1 MEFYVSVPFERLEE
15 SIDFISSEGL
25 SPELRMAETEYLM
38 SLTDADIGRIARLLR
53 ERKFRIFSHAPFFGL
68 DVASIDVGISRYSV
82 TCLEK
87 AIDVTA
93 ALGGNLM
100 VMHTGYLPQY
110 SRVGRRYW
118 FRNWSGRMP
127 RLVERARSRGVTI
140 ALENTWDDRP
150 EVLLHLRALLP
161 ERSNVKFC
169 LDTGHLNVYSQ
180 LPLRRWWRSLGDD
193 ITAVHLHDN
202 DGLSDDH
209 LPPGVGTVDFEALV
223 ELVLDMRAMPLLDL
237 EVDHPRASEGRDYLV
252 ALFARF
258 TKGRAVSP
266 ASSESPMRGS

>member
-1 MEFYVSVPFERLEE
+1 MEFYVSVPFERLEK
-15 SIDFISSEGL
+15 SIDFISREGL
-25 SPELRMAETEYLM
+25 SPEVRMTGTEYLM
-38 SLTDADIGRIARLLR
+38 NLTDEDIGRIARFLR

-68 DVASIDVGISRYSV
+68 DVASIDGGISRYSV

-93 ALGGNLM
+93 ALGGNMM

-118 FRNWSGRMP
+118 FRNWSVRMP
-127 RLVERARSRGVTI
+127 RLAERARCRGITI

-161 ERSNVKFC
+161 ERNNVKFC

-193 ITAVHLHDN
+193 IVAIHLHDN

-209 LPPGVGTVDFEALV
+209 LPPGRGTVDFETLV
-223 ELVLDMRAMPLLDL
+223 ELLLDMRTMPLLDL
-237 EVDHPRASEGRDYLV
+237 EVDHPRASEGRDYFV
-252 ALFARF
+252 ELFTRF
-258 TKGRAVSP
+258 AGARAVSP
-266 ASSESPMRGS
+266 ASREAPVRGS